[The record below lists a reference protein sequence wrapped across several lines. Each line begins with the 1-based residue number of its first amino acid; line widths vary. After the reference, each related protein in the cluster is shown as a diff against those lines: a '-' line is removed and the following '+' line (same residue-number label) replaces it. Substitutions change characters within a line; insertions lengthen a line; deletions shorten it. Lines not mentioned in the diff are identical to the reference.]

1 MGGQPGKRDAMATT
15 EDSQMT
21 PDLAAGAGSGR
32 SPLYEAMNAER
43 YQRQNLIRE
52 IQQQTGRKLVC
63 YVSGRQAQIDQGDVL
78 GFEELLSRVT
88 PGNDLDL
95 LLHTRG
101 GDINVAEKLLTMVR
115 SRIGD
120 AGAGL
125 RIVVPHCAKSAGT
138 LLALGADS
146 VIMSDASE
154 LGPIDPQ
161 ITHADKHGIRIQY
174 SAALYINTFTE
185 YATALAANPADPVA
199 RIMLEKLDP
208 VLLSQCRAFMNRA
221 AKIAEGHLSVGMFR
235 TGEHNRTRTASMLL
249 DINEWLSHGQM
260 INHTEAAGPKLG
272 LVVEYVPPTDLLW
285 QLIWRLFCT
294 QTLVIGDAVK
304 LYESDFVSLSIAA
317 AT

>member
-1 MGGQPGKRDAMATT
+1 MT
-15 EDSQMT
+15 T
-21 PDLAAGAGSGR
+21 PDTTDLVDDAADSR

-43 YQRQNLIRE
+43 YQRQSLIRE
-52 IQQQTGRKLVC
+52 IEQQTRRKLIC
-63 YVSGRQAQIDQGDVL
+63 YVTGRQAQIDQGDVL
-78 GFEELLSRVT
+78 GFEELLSRVI
-88 PGNDLDL
+88 PGDNLDL

-120 AGAGL
+120 AGTL
-125 RIVVPHCAKSAGT
+125 RVVVPHCAKSAGT

-146 VIMSDASE
+146 VVMSDTSE

-161 ITHADKHGIRIQY
+161 IAHADKHGVRIQY

-185 YATALAANPADPVA
+185 YATTLTVNPDDPVA

-221 AKIAEGHLSVGMFR
+221 SKIAEGHLSIGMFR

-249 DINEWLSHGQM
+249 DITEWLSHGQM
-260 INHTEAAGPKLG
+260 INHSEAAGPKLG
-272 LVVEYVPPTDLLW
+272 LVVEYVAPTAQLW
-285 QLIWRLFCT
+285 RSIWRLFCT
-294 QTLVIGDAVK
+294 QSLIIGDSVK
-304 LYESDFVSLSIAA
+304 LYESDFVSLSIAS
-317 AT
+317 TT

>member
-1 MGGQPGKRDAMATT
+1 MATT
-15 EDSQMT
+15 EEGQVT
-21 PDLAAGAGSGR
+21 PDLAADAGSGR

-52 IQQQTGRKLVC
+52 VQQRTGRKLIC
-63 YVSGRQAQIDQGDVL
+63 YVTGRQAQIDQGDVL
-78 GFEELLSRVT
+78 GFEELLSRVI
-88 PGNDLDL
+88 PGDDLDL

-120 AGAGL
+120 AGAF
-125 RIVVPHCAKSAGT
+125 RVVVPHCAKSAGT
-138 LLALGADS
+138 LLALGADC
-146 VIMSDASE
+146 VVMSDTSE

-161 ITHADKHGIRIQY
+161 IAHADKHGVRIQY

-185 YATALAANPADPVA
+185 YATALKANSDDPVA

-221 AKIAEGHLSVGMFR
+221 AKIAEGHLSIGMFR

-260 INHTEAAGPKLG
+260 INHAEAAGPKLG
-272 LVVEYVPPTDLLW
+272 LVVEYVAPTAPLW

-294 QTLVIGDAVK
+294 QTLIIGDAVK
-304 LYESDFVSLSIAA
+304 LYESDFVSLNIAPG
-317 AT
+317 T